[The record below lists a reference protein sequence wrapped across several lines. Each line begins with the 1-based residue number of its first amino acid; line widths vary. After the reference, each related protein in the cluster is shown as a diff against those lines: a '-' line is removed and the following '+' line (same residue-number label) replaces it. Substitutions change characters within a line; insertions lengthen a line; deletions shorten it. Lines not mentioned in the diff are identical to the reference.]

1 MPAPDFAA
9 HRVTHEAAQTANGIV
24 ELLDVMWESA
34 RETANPAPASAS
46 QLRLM
51 YVVERFEGIRMHALC
66 RQLATTPPSVSR
78 MCDRLQALGFLQRL
92 PCADSGREVALQL
105 TPAGR
110 SHLRRI
116 REQRE
121 NMLHQAI
128 SAMPEGDRRAL
139 ANGLA
144 GLHLQLTHGTDE
156 QAEPPASSDVTQAEP
171 AATAPSAAD
180 APAADPTAAGASI
193 VRLHGESA

>member
-9 HRVTHEAAQTANGIV
+9 HRVTHDAAQTANGIV

-66 RQLATTPPSVSR
+66 KQLATTPPSVSR
-78 MCDRLQALGFLQRL
+78 MCDRLQALGFLERL

-105 TPAGR
+105 TSAGQ

-128 SAMPEGDRRAL
+128 NAMPESDRRAL
-139 ANGLA
+139 SQGLA
-144 GLHLQLTHGTDE
+144 GLHLQLTHDTDAR
-156 QAEPPASSDVTQAEP
+156 AEPPTSAQVPPAGTAE
-171 AATAPSAAD
+171 TAPVPAD
-180 APAADPTAAGASI
+180 VSI
-193 VRLHGESA
+193 LHPRGESA